1 MKRIHYAS
9 GAVITGDDIA
19 DVLVRY
25 AAVLAKRGIAAEVQA
40 PIVRDDGSTGTALL
54 LLGPASQILAEEAP
68 GDNDLVDADF
78 VAETEKAIAAQ
89 GTPRA
94 GFVRSGTE
102 NTEAIDLDY
111 L

>member
-9 GAVITGDDIA
+9 GTLVTGDRIA

-25 AAVLAKRGIAAEVQA
+25 AAVLAQRGIAAEVNA
-40 PIVRDDGSTGTALL
+40 PVIVADGSTGSALL
-54 LLGPASQILAEEAP
+54 LLGPASQMLAEDTP
-68 GDNDLVDADF
+68 GASELEDPDF
-78 VAETEKAIAAQ
+78 VAETERSITAL

-94 GFVRSGTE
+94 GFVKAGTE
-102 NTEAIDLDY
+102 DTEAIDLDY